1 MPPVRPSARGARHH
15 PVAAAAR
22 LAERRRLLRCG
33 RVLGLQPRCP
43 RHGRPVRPR
52 LPRGAR
58 QPRRAPVS
66 VELEIIRCGSG
77 PQDARGHGQGRREA
91 SRHNNRVGGARKH
104 PRAPTASILAAV
116 ADIAST
122 RHRGA
127 LRMGACETHHDMSM
141 TCGMHTPAHT
151 AMDECVGQSDRMS
164 VRNEFNCVMCS
175 SATPTALLSLISK
188 DPMFKTRPDCAVT
201 RCSLTITCQTGECV
215 SASADSA
222 SMLPSCGKLSMVA
235 HDSRSNSIVTI
246 LNQQRTAGDSPSWAE
261 A

>member
-1 MPPVRPSARGARHH
+1 MTVMGPSVRGF
-15 PVAAAAR
+15 
-22 LAERRRLLRCG
+22 L
-33 RVLGLQPRCP
+33 
-43 RHGRPVRPR
+43 R
-52 LPRGAR
+52 LPVHPYRATSR
-58 QPRRAPVS
+58 CDQPAPIAAPHRPGPRS
-66 VELEIIRCGSG
+66 VR
-77 PQDARGHGQGRREA
+77 
-91 SRHNNRVGGARKH
+91 
-104 PRAPTASILAAV
+104 
-116 ADIAST
+116 ST
-122 RHRGA
+122 
-127 LRMGACETHHDMSM
+127 M

-164 VRNEFNCVMCS
+164 VWNEFNCVMCS
-175 SATPTALLSLISK
+175 SATPTALLSLISQ